1 MLSNQFENIILE
13 YKQDITAKKMGEPLI
28 QRFMSDAD
36 NNPTILT
43 PQTKKIVDAIQNI
56 ELGPLFNKPDP
67 DKPAPTEEEKAKE
80 AEKLAI
86 LKNQLA
92 IKVLN
97 KLEETDP
104 TQNKEYVQWLARLYI
119 NGETNL
125 EDVESTLAD
134 YLDKFHRL
142 KTKHHLKNNDI
153 GQYKDFD
160 TFMNDMDLYPN
171 DLIDDDQGKKKK
183 YNADIIYDEKGI
195 LIVRPNDK
203 EASCRYGRG
212 TRWCTA
218 ATRGHNYFASYTS
231 RGPLYM
237 FMPRKPNHPGEKYQF
252 HFEDGVVADET
263 DSYLSQ
269 NQLIK
274 LADDYPALKDAFKE
288 QAEKFGLIWLQ
299 KPKRVHKGSNFNVEE
314 YRKNDKPYYLMKP
327 TDSDQI
333 YGMESTDDG
342 GMKVF
347 DLSNSGSYSSGELNA
362 IEEHDLFNNY
372 PELVSKFKVKG
383 ANIISDPVVTDTK
396 SNAKI
401 EQHGNMIIMTDQ
413 HGHKTAIRSPQPH
426 DSSLARYGSGV
437 EPLQLEAIR
446 TSPFV
451 AGEEDTQ
458 RGRANI
464 PKYHTLNPYELT
476 LEHPELVDVFGPTV
490 QKLAKQINK
499 NVKDQGADAKQLKEL
514 MEKSLRGIA
523 AYLPYK
529 LYDKGNIVIK
539 SHMTSDGKPVR
550 DYIVNKKDN
559 TATLINRDL
568 TTGEVDSIQPANVER
583 LSRISKNDSHTLHN
597 TQGELYGDAQ
607 TQSEYQRL
615 YSSPNDRGSDEEA
628 LDFLPSISFLEQNPE
643 LKEFYKDTSLLEPKV
658 KEFPTS
664 TVRDYG
670 KVKVPDGKSNRGYHN
685 SIINNVKSMRNYIVS
700 PKDADDGE
708 SYAISWSPE
717 EPKYVEVYHSADG
730 GQQTR
735 LETAEEIQHV
745 LKMFPE
751 IRKLH
756 VKDYKS
762 YVDRDPER
770 MPEKYSQYSNNDVKR
785 NGMAEYMFNP
795 SEEVENDR
803 VKIEQFGPN
812 EDQTHELPKFEVKP
826 KQDNPFGKVGD
837 TYAISF
843 SLKDQRGKFGKIS
856 DIYITRYPKN
866 LHKNEPIDRYGN
878 YENIENRQ
886 RTADGQPVER
896 DKFVPVDK
904 KLKYQKEKLGAKE
917 ISDFFKYYPE
927 LRRMIRDENIHP
939 KTPPP
944 ALAAKP
950 DEEGNVD
957 SDAIQMGNFTLENAV
972 STSPGV
978 EKQYILPNEPKYEG
992 EFYTLFTYDPHTTPA
1007 FGQGQGTFTEY
1018 GNMKTYN
1025 DRGFTQ
1031 LVKGELEKSRGYY
1044 NRSDTTQD
1052 EMNQAF
1058 QGRDVGT
1065 VTPNTP
1071 GYNEI
1076 MKRFPDLEKLISEKS
1091 IEIGDH
1097 RTQNLS
1103 EDDVSEIG
1111 TERVYTFKNKDGSD
1125 LYIITP
1131 VGNALRGQH
1140 GEIKQ
1145 THSENSG
1152 SRLGSDVGNNVR
1164 RITSDEQD
1172 WEAGEETWN
1181 NNAYAI
1187 NFESTENNPY
1197 LIISLLQD
1205 PFAGIIDLQLM
1216 DTNLGDTELKSVKN
1230 NFSVISIDTSLDGGI
1245 ETAIQGTY
1253 LGKAKKNPELYRWL
1267 KDKAEQRNKET
1278 AGIGDF
1284 INFLDVTSEQM
1295 TDEQRSVPKA
1305 FGVDIVGIAKI
1316 GISNPIYMW
1325 QGRHQ
1330 AFERVEYH
1338 LDTEEKDR
1346 YGGGRNITYKNSLKD
1361 LGVDVEKDFDWRKL
1375 VDSTILIKPESDTK
1389 FMTAGNRG
1397 YGNSGNGKFVQVPNA
1412 KFLNMAKH
1420 LPNSDKIIPK
1430 KNLKAMGAI
1439 PTQTWGPRQVA
1450 ALAPN
1455 SKVTNNGK
1463 PWIKSIQEFKMPD
1476 GLGIESHGYGAD
1488 LPSKVL
1494 PPGTGYLITLNPISD
1509 DEGPK
1514 KRVDGKLVRQLSPH
1528 TLMYRAMRHQ
1538 KLDLPWEFTHE
1549 ILDNGKKENKLLIYF
1564 ANNRVAYLINPMS
1577 NSFTKYNLK
1586 QEEKKAL
1593 FFDEEYGLFP
1603 QLKPIFDQ
1611 FSKSNKWLREHEFHA
1626 IMSKVLFEG
1635 LGDKAYYELQK
1646 KKSKPNYG
1654 QLVFLKN
1661 IRLAGSYDNN
1671 KLKELGFFMK
1681 NGDWAISKPK
1691 YDRLVGD
1698 GELREMDIVNRPLK
1712 TGTNKIPKVGKKKV
1726 TEEPLEEGKKFP
1738 RTSEFLQVKELAEI
1752 KRLAGVYEP
1761 YQTEGDESMGSNIS
1775 KTASQISK
1783 IMKEKNIQPGTPEWF
1798 QLWFSKPYLTG
1809 EKPTG
1814 D

>member
-333 YGMESTDDG
+333 YGMENTDDG

-957 SDAIQMGNFTLENAV
+957 SDDIQMGNFTLENAV

-978 EKQYILPNEPKYEG
+978 EKQYILPNEEEYPG
-992 EFYTLFTYDPHTTPA
+992 EFYTLFTYDPHSEPA
-1007 FGQGQGTFTEY
+1007 FKNGQTSFTEY

-1152 SRLGSDVGNNVR
+1152 SRLGSDVGSNVR

-1361 LGVDVEKDFDWRKL
+1361 LGVDVGKDFDWRKL

-1681 NGDWAISKPK
+1681 NGSWAIQKPK

>member
-333 YGMESTDDG
+333 YGMENTDDG

-957 SDAIQMGNFTLENAV
+957 SDDIQMGNFTLENAV

-978 EKQYILPNEPKYEG
+978 EKQYILPNEEEYPG
-992 EFYTLFTYDPHTTPA
+992 EFYTLFTYDPHTEPA
-1007 FGQGQGTFTEY
+1007 FKNGQTSFTEY

>member
-1 MLSNQFENIILE
+1 MLFEQFQNVILE

-28 QRFMSDAD
+28 QRFMADAD
-36 NNPTILT
+36 NNPAILT
-43 PQTKKIVDAIQNI
+43 PTTKKIVDAIQNI

-333 YGMESTDDG
+333 YGMENTDDG

-957 SDAIQMGNFTLENAV
+957 SDDIQMGNFTLENAV

-978 EKQYILPNEPKYEG
+978 EKQYILPNEEEYPG
-992 EFYTLFTYDPHTTPA
+992 EFYTLFTYDPHTEPA
-1007 FGQGQGTFTEY
+1007 FKNGQTSFTEY

-1361 LGVDVEKDFDWRKL
+1361 LGVDVGKDFDWRKL

-1681 NGDWAISKPK
+1681 NGSWAIQKPK

>member
-28 QRFMSDAD
+28 QRFMVDAD

-333 YGMESTDDG
+333 YGMENTDDG

-866 LHKNEPIDRYGN
+866 LHKNEPIDQYGN
-878 YENIENRQ
+878 YQNKIHGSPSR
-886 RTADGQPVER
+886 R
-896 DKFVPVDK
+896 DSDDEFVPVDK
-904 KLKYQKEKLGAKE
+904 KLKHQKEKLGAKE

-957 SDAIQMGNFTLENAV
+957 SDDIQMGNFTLENAV

-978 EKQYILPNEPKYEG
+978 EKQYILPNEEEYPG
-992 EFYTLFTYDPHTTPA
+992 EFYTLFTYDPHSEPA
-1007 FGQGQGTFTEY
+1007 FKNGQTSFTEY

-1361 LGVDVEKDFDWRKL
+1361 LGVDVGKDFDWRKL

>member
-333 YGMESTDDG
+333 YGMENTDDG

-957 SDAIQMGNFTLENAV
+957 SDDIQMGNFTLENAV

-978 EKQYILPNEPKYEG
+978 EKQYIAPTEPEYEG
-992 EFYTLFTYDPHTTPA
+992 EFYTLFTYDPHTEPA
-1007 FGQGQGTFTEY
+1007 FKNGQTSFTEY

-1681 NGDWAISKPK
+1681 NGSWAIQKPK

>member
-171 DLIDDDQGKKKK
+171 DLIDDDKGKKKK

-333 YGMESTDDG
+333 YGMENTDDG

-957 SDAIQMGNFTLENAV
+957 SDDIQMGNFTLENAV

-978 EKQYILPNEPKYEG
+978 EKQYIL
-992 EFYTLFTYDPHTTPA
+992 
-1007 FGQGQGTFTEY
+1007 
-1018 GNMKTYN
+1018 
-1025 DRGFTQ
+1025 
-1031 LVKGELEKSRGYY
+1031 
-1044 NRSDTTQD
+1044 
-1052 EMNQAF
+1052 
-1058 QGRDVGT
+1058 
-1065 VTPNTP
+1065 
-1071 GYNEI
+1071 
-1076 MKRFPDLEKLISEKS
+1076 
-1091 IEIGDH
+1091 
-1097 RTQNLS
+1097 
-1103 EDDVSEIG
+1103 
-1111 TERVYTFKNKDGSD
+1111 
-1125 LYIITP
+1125 
-1131 VGNALRGQH
+1131 
-1140 GEIKQ
+1140 
-1145 THSENSG
+1145 
-1152 SRLGSDVGNNVR
+1152 
-1164 RITSDEQD
+1164 
-1172 WEAGEETWN
+1172 
-1181 NNAYAI
+1181 
-1187 NFESTENNPY
+1187 
-1197 LIISLLQD
+1197 
-1205 PFAGIIDLQLM
+1205 
-1216 DTNLGDTELKSVKN
+1216 
-1230 NFSVISIDTSLDGGI
+1230 
-1245 ETAIQGTY
+1245 
-1253 LGKAKKNPELYRWL
+1253 
-1267 KDKAEQRNKET
+1267 
-1278 AGIGDF
+1278 
-1284 INFLDVTSEQM
+1284 
-1295 TDEQRSVPKA
+1295 
-1305 FGVDIVGIAKI
+1305 
-1316 GISNPIYMW
+1316 
-1325 QGRHQ
+1325 
-1330 AFERVEYH
+1330 H
-1338 LDTEEKDR
+1338 L
-1346 YGGGRNITYKNSLKD
+1346 
-1361 LGVDVEKDFDWRKL
+1361 
-1375 VDSTILIKPESDTK
+1375 
-1389 FMTAGNRG
+1389 
-1397 YGNSGNGKFVQVPNA
+1397 
-1412 KFLNMAKH
+1412 
-1420 LPNSDKIIPK
+1420 
-1430 KNLKAMGAI
+1430 
-1439 PTQTWGPRQVA
+1439 
-1450 ALAPN
+1450 
-1455 SKVTNNGK
+1455 
-1463 PWIKSIQEFKMPD
+1463 
-1476 GLGIESHGYGAD
+1476 
-1488 LPSKVL
+1488 
-1494 PPGTGYLITLNPISD
+1494 
-1509 DEGPK
+1509 
-1514 KRVDGKLVRQLSPH
+1514 
-1528 TLMYRAMRHQ
+1528 
-1538 KLDLPWEFTHE
+1538 
-1549 ILDNGKKENKLLIYF
+1549 
-1564 ANNRVAYLINPMS
+1564 
-1577 NSFTKYNLK
+1577 
-1586 QEEKKAL
+1586 
-1593 FFDEEYGLFP
+1593 
-1603 QLKPIFDQ
+1603 
-1611 FSKSNKWLREHEFHA
+1611 
-1626 IMSKVLFEG
+1626 
-1635 LGDKAYYELQK
+1635 
-1646 KKSKPNYG
+1646 
-1654 QLVFLKN
+1654 
-1661 IRLAGSYDNN
+1661 
-1671 KLKELGFFMK
+1671 
-1681 NGDWAISKPK
+1681 
-1691 YDRLVGD
+1691 
-1698 GELREMDIVNRPLK
+1698 
-1712 TGTNKIPKVGKKKV
+1712 
-1726 TEEPLEEGKKFP
+1726 
-1738 RTSEFLQVKELAEI
+1738 
-1752 KRLAGVYEP
+1752 
-1761 YQTEGDESMGSNIS
+1761 
-1775 KTASQISK
+1775 
-1783 IMKEKNIQPGTPEWF
+1783 
-1798 QLWFSKPYLTG
+1798 
-1809 EKPTG
+1809 
-1814 D
+1814 

>member
-269 NQLIK
+269 NHLIK

-333 YGMESTDDG
+333 YGMENTDDG

-957 SDAIQMGNFTLENAV
+957 SDDIQMGNFTLENAV

-978 EKQYILPNEPKYEG
+978 EKQYILPNEEEYPG
-992 EFYTLFTYDPHTTPA
+992 EFYTLFTYDPHTEPA
-1007 FGQGQGTFTEY
+1007 FKNGQTSFTEY

-1361 LGVDVEKDFDWRKL
+1361 LGVDVGKDFDWRKL

>member
-171 DLIDDDQGKKKK
+171 DLIDDDKGKKKK

-333 YGMESTDDG
+333 YGMENTDDG

-957 SDAIQMGNFTLENAV
+957 SDDIQMGNFTLENAV

-978 EKQYILPNEPKYEG
+978 EKQYILPNEEEYPG
-992 EFYTLFTYDPHTTPA
+992 EFYTLFTYDPHTEPA
-1007 FGQGQGTFTEY
+1007 FKNGQTSFTEY

-1361 LGVDVEKDFDWRKL
+1361 LGVDVGKDFDWRKL

>member
-171 DLIDDDQGKKKK
+171 DLIDDDKGKKKK

-333 YGMESTDDG
+333 YGMENTDDG

-957 SDAIQMGNFTLENAV
+957 SDDIQMGNFTLENAV

-978 EKQYILPNEPKYEG
+978 EKQYILPNEEEYPG
-992 EFYTLFTYDPHTTPA
+992 EFYTLFTYDPHSEPA
-1007 FGQGQGTFTEY
+1007 FKNGQTSFTEY

-1361 LGVDVEKDFDWRKL
+1361 LGVDVGKDFDWRKL

>member
-333 YGMESTDDG
+333 YGMENTDDG

-957 SDAIQMGNFTLENAV
+957 SDDIQMGNFTLENAV

-978 EKQYILPNEPKYEG
+978 EKQYILPNEEEYPG
-992 EFYTLFTYDPHTTPA
+992 EFYTLFTYDPHTEPA
-1007 FGQGQGTFTEY
+1007 FKNGQTSFTEY

-1361 LGVDVEKDFDWRKL
+1361 LGVDVGKDFDWRKL

-1681 NGDWAISKPK
+1681 NGSWAIQKPK

>member
-333 YGMESTDDG
+333 YGMENTDDG

-957 SDAIQMGNFTLENAV
+957 SDDIQMGNFTLENAV

-978 EKQYILPNEPKYEG
+978 EKQYILPNEEEYPG
-992 EFYTLFTYDPHTTPA
+992 EFYTLFTYDPHSEPA
-1007 FGQGQGTFTEY
+1007 FKNGQTSFTEY

-1361 LGVDVEKDFDWRKL
+1361 LGVDVGKDFDWRKL

>member
-333 YGMESTDDG
+333 YGMENTDDG

-866 LHKNEPIDRYGN
+866 LHKNEPIDQYGN

-957 SDAIQMGNFTLENAV
+957 SDDIQMGNFTLENAV

-978 EKQYILPNEPKYEG
+978 EKQYILPNEEEYPG
-992 EFYTLFTYDPHTTPA
+992 EFYTLFTYDPHSEPA
-1007 FGQGQGTFTEY
+1007 FKNGQTSFTEY

-1361 LGVDVEKDFDWRKL
+1361 LGVDVGKDFDWRKL

>member
-333 YGMESTDDG
+333 YGMENTDDG

-866 LHKNEPIDRYGN
+866 LHKNEPIDQYGN

-957 SDAIQMGNFTLENAV
+957 SDDIQMGNFTLENAV

-978 EKQYILPNEPKYEG
+978 EKQYILPNEEEYPG
-992 EFYTLFTYDPHTTPA
+992 EFYTLFTYDPHSEPA
-1007 FGQGQGTFTEY
+1007 FKNGQTSFTEY

-1681 NGDWAISKPK
+1681 NGSWAIQKPK

>member
-333 YGMESTDDG
+333 YGMENTDDG

-957 SDAIQMGNFTLENAV
+957 SDDIQMGNFTLENAV

-978 EKQYILPNEPKYEG
+978 EKQYILPNEEEYPG
-992 EFYTLFTYDPHTTPA
+992 EFYTLFTYDPHSEPA
-1007 FGQGQGTFTEY
+1007 FKNGQTSFTEY

-1681 NGDWAISKPK
+1681 NGSWAIQKPK

>member
-28 QRFMSDAD
+28 QRFMVDAD

-333 YGMESTDDG
+333 YGMENTDDG

-957 SDAIQMGNFTLENAV
+957 SDDIQMGNFTLENAV

-978 EKQYILPNEPKYEG
+978 EKQYILPNEEEYPG
-992 EFYTLFTYDPHTTPA
+992 EFYTLFTYDPHTEPA
-1007 FGQGQGTFTEY
+1007 FKNGQTSFTEY

-1361 LGVDVEKDFDWRKL
+1361 LGVDVGKDFDWRKL

-1681 NGDWAISKPK
+1681 NGSWAIQKPK